1 MIKLFVFCTISALFI
16 ASPVMAQNGPA
27 GAEHLPAAQPAGVIT
42 VKREL
47 VPLTVTLSGRALAED
62 DATIRPLVDGVITD
76 ILYRAGTM
84 VKKGELLF
92 QIEQDS
98 YQAALEAARA
108 ALDSAKAAVPSAQEN
123 FSRYQQLA
131 GTGVTHAQ
139 VDMARTELR
148 QAQAA
153 VSVAQADLRSAEIQL
168 QRTNIVSPITGIA
181 ETAQVSIGDLVTA
194 GQADVLTT
202 VTRLDPIYVDLSEA
216 SLKMLEIRERF
227 DTGEI
232 SQGAKIE
239 AQLLLENGEQ
249 YAAHGT
255 VESVG
260 RKVSASTGTLR
271 VRVKFAN
278 PEQLV
283 LPGMFVRV
291 NLTLGQMNAYR
302 IPQLAAKAQPD
313 GTLTVWTLDSE
324 HKAKKLSLTATG
336 THNNAWVIDQGLQG
350 TVPILLDNI
359 DNLQEG
365 TPIQPVAVIINEKG
379 VVTEQTSLESA
390 LEPNTA
396 GDH

>member
-1 MIKLFVFCTISALFI
+1 MKFFIACTVSCVLM
-16 ASPVMAQNGPA
+16 ASPVMAQNGQT
-27 GAEHLPAAQPAGVIT
+27 GAEQMPMAQPAGVIT
-42 VKREL
+42 IKPEQ
-47 VPLTVTLSGRALAED
+47 VPLTVTLSGQALAED

-76 ILYRAGTM
+76 ILYRAGTT

-98 YQAALEAARA
+98 YKAALQAARA

-123 FSRYQQLA
+123 LYRYQQLA
-131 GTGVTHAQ
+131 GTGVTQAQ
-139 VDMARTELR
+139 VDMARTDLR

-202 VTRLDPIYVDLSEA
+202 VTRLDPIFVDLSEA
-216 SLKMLEIRERF
+216 SLKMLEMRKRI
-227 DTGEI
+227 DSGEP
-232 SQGAKIE
+232 SQGAEID
-239 AQLLLENGEQ
+239 AHLILENGEQ
-249 YAAHGT
+249 YATRGT

-260 RKVSASTGTLR
+260 RKVSSSTGTLT

-278 PEQLV
+278 PEQLI

-291 NLTLGQMNAYR
+291 NLTLGQINAYR
-302 IPQLAAKAQPD
+302 IPQLAAKAEPD
-313 GTLTVWTLDSE
+313 GTLTVWTLDDE
-324 HKAKKLSLTATG
+324 HTAKKLSLIATG
-336 THNNAWVIDQGLQG
+336 THNNAWVIEQGLQG
-350 TVPILLDNI
+350 AVPILVDNI
-359 DNLQEG
+359 DNLQQG
-365 TPIQPVAVIINEKG
+365 TAIKAVAVSINDKG
-379 VVTEQTSLESA
+379 VVIEQAPAESA

-396 GDH
+396 L